1 MDTEQFWQ
9 ENKRFILTLAAGMLV
24 FFIANALIE
33 RVYGA
38 PIDAAR
44 TATTRATRDL
54 SDDLYSSSDRS
65 LAEEENAALL
75 EGFERIVQS
84 AAFRPRPAFHPTS
97 EASAKSE
104 AIFAMEGVRERLRD
118 LASQT
123 RTRLPDGLDLDAIT
137 TTNVDEIERRMHAM
151 DLVERALSLAL
162 QAGVRN
168 VRSLSIDL
176 DPAFRSSRGM
186 GPIEKTKVTF
196 DVESTADAVT
206 RWLALV
212 ETPVEDDPMRS
223 QALPIESLE
232 MQRVSTK
239 EDEVQTDVTFL
250 VLRVHEIEEEEE

>member
-24 FFIANALIE
+24 FFIANATIE
-33 RVYGA
+33 RLYGS

-54 SDDLYSSSDRS
+54 SGDLYSASDRA

-75 EGFERIVQS
+75 RGFERVVDS
-84 AAFRPRPAFHPTS
+84 AAFKPRPSFHPTS
-97 EASAKSE
+97 DETAKSE
-104 AIFAMEGVRERLRD
+104 AIFAMEGLRERLRD

-123 RTRLPDGLDLDAIT
+123 RTRLPDGLDLDSIT

-151 DLVERALSLAL
+151 DLLERALSLAL

-168 VRSLSIDL
+168 VRSISIDL

-186 GPIEKTKVTF
+186 GPIEKTKIMI
-196 DVESTADAVT
+196 DVESTAEAVT

-212 ETPVEDDPMRS
+212 ETPDQNDPMRS